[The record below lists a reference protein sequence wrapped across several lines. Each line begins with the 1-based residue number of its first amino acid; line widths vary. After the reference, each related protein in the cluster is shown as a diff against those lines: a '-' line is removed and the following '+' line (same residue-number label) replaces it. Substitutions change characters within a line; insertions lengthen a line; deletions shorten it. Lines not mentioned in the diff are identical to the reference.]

1 MSTENNTYSLL
12 VLLLS
17 LDINIKLITTYQ
29 KTPSSATSAIRY
41 FCILATGLQLII
53 VAIS

>member
-1 MSTENNTYSLL
+1 MSIENNTYSLL

-17 LDINIKLITTYQ
+17 LDIKLMTTYQ
-29 KTPSSATSAIRY
+29 KIPSSATCATRY
-41 FCILATGLQLII
+41 FCILATDLQLIT

>member
-17 LDINIKLITTYQ
+17 LDIKLMTTHL
-29 KTPSSATSAIRY
+29 KTLSSATHATRY
-41 FCILATGLQLII
+41 FYILATDLQLII